1 MGALMTLA
9 AFIWGT
15 TFVAQSAGMR
25 YIGPVTF
32 IAVRSLIAA
41 AALYLCALLLRRGGY
56 GRPVASRKRQLLAGL
71 ACGAALFLS
80 TLCQQ
85 IGMVTT
91 TAGKAGFITSLY
103 IIIVPVLRFFMR
115 KRVPPVIWLCVLIA
129 TAGTYLLSVTESLTV
144 SRGDFFVLLCAVFF
158 SGHILIVDAVSRD
171 TDPVM
176 LCCMQFAVC
185 AALGIPAM
193 FAFERPHIAG
203 LLAAAVP
210 ILYSAVLSGGVA
222 YTIQIIAQRYVE
234 PAKASLMMCLESVFA
249 LLAGWVVL
257 GERLSAR
264 EAAGCLLVFAA
275 MLLSVWPRKAEAGA
289 VETVGAAEVEAPVVE
304 TLAVEASGT
313 AELET
318 EG

>member
-41 AALYLCALLLRRGGY
+41 AALFFCMLLLRRTGY
-56 GRPVASRKRQLLAGL
+56 SRPAAASKKRQLLAGL
-71 ACGAALFLS
+71 ACGVALFLS

-85 IGMVTT
+85 IGMVST

-103 IIIVPVLRFFMR
+103 IIIVPVLRFFMK

-129 TAGTYLLSVTESLTV
+129 TAGTYLLSVTESLAV

-158 SGHILIVDAVSRD
+158 SGHILIVDAVSKD

-185 AALGIPAM
+185 AALGLPAM
-193 FAFERPHIAG
+193 FAFEQPKVAG
-203 LLAAAVP
+203 ILAAAGP

-249 LLAGWVVL
+249 LFAGWVVL

-275 MLLSVWPRKAEAGA
+275 MLLSVWPRKAEG
-289 VETVGAAEVEAPVVE
+289 TAAEATAEAVVD
-304 TLAVEASGT
+304 APEAEALEAT
-313 AELET
+313 ELET
-318 EG
+318 EA